1 ADRGRPLIPLAS
13 ITGFVTDAVTG
24 AIGDHGVYAVF
35 GLMLVDAVL
44 PAFSELVM
52 VYAGALA
59 AGAFAGK
66 SVVLFG
72 DPIETEWRAF
82 VTMVAAGTLGY
93 TLGSVGGWAI
103 GMYAGRPYLERHGR
117 WLHLGPERLER
128 AERWFDRWG
137 DAAALLGRLTPLV
150 RSFVSI
156 PAGVF
161 RMPLG
166 RYTVLTFIG
175 STIWCLA
182 FAGIGWVV
190 GDNWESFHHYFDYV
204 VVAAVVGVAIWL
216 IVRRKRSSRLA
227 RRAADPA
234 G

>member
-1 ADRGRPLIPLAS
+1 MLVAAS
-13 ITGFVTDAVTG
+13 LTSFITDWVTA

-66 SVVLFG
+66 NVVLFG
-72 DPIETEWRAF
+72 EPIDSGWSGF
-82 VTMVAAGTLGY
+82 VTMVAAGTIGY

-103 GMYAGRPYLERHGR
+103 GIYGGRPYLERHGR
-117 WLHLGPERLER
+117 WLHLGPERLEK

-137 DAAALLGRLTPLV
+137 DATVLIGRVTPAA

-175 STIWCLA
+175 STAWCLA
-182 FAGIGWVV
+182 FAGIGWAV
-190 GDNWESFHHYFDYV
+190 GSNWESFHENFHYVDYA
-204 VVAAVVGVAIWL
+204 VVAALIGGGIWL
-216 IVRRKRSSRLA
+216 LVRRRRSSKLA

>member
-1 ADRGRPLIPLAS
+1 MVYAS
-13 ITGFVTDAVTG
+13 VLSGVSDAITG

-35 GLMLVDAVL
+35 LLMLVDAVL
-44 PAFSELVM
+44 PAASELVM

-72 DPIETEWRAF
+72 EPVQSDFWGF
-82 VTMVAAGTLGY
+82 VTMVAAGTIGY
-93 TLGSVGGWAI
+93 TLGALGGWAL
-103 GMYAGRPYLERHGR
+103 GAYAGRPWLERHGR
-117 WLHLGPERLER
+117 WLHLGPERLEK
-128 AERWFDRWG
+128 AERWFDRWD
-137 DAAALLGRLTPLV
+137 DATAFIGRITPV
-150 RSFVSI
+150 ARSFVSI

-166 RYTVLTFIG
+166 RYTVLTFAG
-175 STIWCLA
+175 STIWCLF
-182 FAGIGWVV
+182 FAGIGWAF
-190 GDNWESFHHYFDYV
+190 GANWESFHQAFRYADYAI
-204 VVAAVVGVAIWL
+204 VALVVGAGIWL
-216 IVRRKRSSRLA
+216 LVRSRRSARLA